1 MTAERTVL
9 VTGANS
15 GIGLASVVEL
25 AGRGFH
31 AVGSVRSQAKA
42 EHVHEAAEDAGVEV
56 DTTILD
62 VTDAERCGEVIDLL
76 RPYAIV
82 NNAGFPING
91 AVEDIADD
99 EARAALETMTIAPI
113 RLARLGL
120 PHMRA
125 QGGGRIVQVSSI
137 YGRFTT
143 PLTGWYQAA
152 KHALEAASDALRME
166 VARDGI
172 HVILVEPGGIR
183 TDLWEDAREEFEKRG
198 SSRYEHAYEATLQRI
213 AMFDPFMREPR
224 AVARTIVTAVTTR
237 VPRPRY
243 LVGADARTAALAGA
257 LVPDLIRDRISRF
270 TLGL

>member
-1 MTAERTVL
+1 MTAERTIL

-25 AGRGFH
+25 ADRGFH

-42 EHVHEAAEDAGVEV
+42 
-56 DTTILD
+56 
-62 VTDAERCGEVIDLL
+62 
-76 RPYAIV
+76 
-82 NNAGFPING
+82 
-91 AVEDIADD
+91 
-99 EARAALETMTIAPI
+99 
-113 RLARLGL
+113 LAL

-172 HVILVEPGGIR
+172 DVVLIEPGGIR
-183 TDLWEDAREEFEKRG
+183 TNLWEDA
-198 SSRYEHAYEATLQRI
+198 
-213 AMFDPFMREPR
+213 
-224 AVARTIVTAVTTR
+224 
-237 VPRPRY
+237 
-243 LVGADARTAALAGA
+243 
-257 LVPDLIRDRISRF
+257 
-270 TLGL
+270 

>member
-1 MTAERTVL
+1 MTIERTVL

-15 GIGLASVVEL
+15 GIGLATVVEL
-25 AGRGFH
+25 AKRGFR
-31 AVGSVRSQAKA
+31 AVGSVRSERKA
-42 EHVHEAAEDAGVEV
+42 EVVHDAAADEAVDVE
-56 DTTILD
+56 TTILD
-62 VTDAERCGEVIDLL
+62 VTDAARCEEVIEHL
-76 RPYAIV
+76 RPYAVV

-91 AVEDIADD
+91 AIEDIADD
-99 EARAALETMTIAPI
+99 EARRALETMTIAPI
-113 RLARLGL
+113 RLARLAL
-120 PHMRA
+120 PHMRS

-152 KHALEAASDALRME
+152 KHGLEAASDALRME

-183 TDLWEDAREEFEKRG
+183 TDLWEDAREDFEKRG

-213 AMFDPFMREPR
+213 RLFDPFLRDPR

-243 LVGADARTAALAGA
+243 LVGADARTAAVAGA
-257 LVPDLIRDRISRF
+257 LIPDLIRDRISRF